1 MEDFMNFEAHKPVK
15 LIFGEN
21 CVKENCE
28 VFRTLGKRAMVVTGK
43 TSADKCGAMADVAA
57 ALEAAGCE
65 YVRFSGIPE
74 NPPAP
79 LCYEG
84 GELARQEGCD
94 FVIGIGGGSAID
106 AAKAIAGYA
115 SNPQCDV
122 MGLFDD
128 SIRTN
133 DCLPIVAI
141 PTTAGTGSEAC
152 RYSVLTTPGGKKKRT
167 FKTSSA
173 YPKYSF
179 VCPRYSATMSDKYTV
194 STALDALAHAIEA
207 YFSPKACD
215 ESREASLYAAKE
227 IWEVLFMG
235 ADGDGRGYTDRQRER
250 LSKAAT
256 AAGIAIDYCGTGF
269 PHPLGYGLSLE
280 YGVPHGSACA
290 LFDGAFIRYNMITKE
305 GKRRAEEL
313 AEYIGTTTDE
323 MIRRIP
329 EMSGVDMKLSKEV
342 REELIDR
349 VAEAGNYAN
358 SIYKISRG
366 EMSDIYKRT
375 FE

>member
-1 MEDFMNFEAHKPVK
+1 MNFSAHKPVK
-15 LIFGEN
+15 LFFGN
-21 CVKENCE
+21 DCVKENGN
-28 VFRTLGKRAMVVTGK
+28 VFASLGKKALVVTGK
-43 TSADKCGAMADVAA
+43 TSADKCGAMADVAS

-79 LCYEG
+79 LCHEG
-84 GELARQEGCD
+84 GALARKENCD
-94 FVIGIGGGSAID
+94 FVIGIGGGSALD

-115 SNPQCDV
+115 ANPRCDV
-122 MGLFDD
+122 MDLFDD
-128 SIRTN
+128 SIRVN

-141 PTTAGTGSEAC
+141 PTTSGTGSEAC
-152 RYSVLTTPGGKKKRT
+152 RYSVLTINGGKKKRT
-167 FKTSSA
+167 FKTNSA
-173 YPKYSF
+173 YAKYSF

-227 IWEVLFMG
+227 IWDVLFNG
-235 ADGDGRGYTDRQRER
+235 ADGDGNGYTEKQRER
-250 LSKAAT
+250 LAYAAT

-305 GKRRAEEL
+305 GKRRAEFL
-313 AEYIGTTTDE
+313 AEHLGTTTDE

-329 EMSGVDMKLSKEV
+329 EMSGVDMKLPLEV

-358 SIYKISRG
+358 SIYIISRG

-375 FE
+375 FA

>member
-1 MEDFMNFEAHKPVK
+1 MNFEAHKPVK
-15 LIFGEN
+15 LIFGN
-21 CVKENCE
+21 DCVKENSE
-28 VFRTLGKRAMVVTGK
+28 VFAKLGKKALVVTGK
-43 TSADKCGAMADVAA
+43 TSADKCGAMADVVSS
-57 ALEAAGCE
+57 LESVGCE

-79 LCYEG
+79 LCHEG
-84 GELARQEGCD
+84 GDLARREGCD

-115 SNPQCDV
+115 ANPQCDV

-128 SIRTN
+128 SIRVN
-133 DCLPIVAI
+133 DCLPIITI

-152 RYSVLTTPGGKKKRT
+152 RYSVLTIDDGRKKRT
-167 FKTSSA
+167 FKTDSA

-179 VCPRYSATMSDKYTV
+179 VCPRYSATMDDKYTV

-207 YFSPKACD
+207 YFSPKACE

-227 IWEVLFMG
+227 IWEVIFMG
-235 ADGDGRGYTDRQRER
+235 ADGNGDGYTTKQRER
-250 LSKAAT
+250 LAYAAT

-305 GKRRAEEL
+305 GKRRAEAL

-323 MIRRIP
+323 MITRIP
-329 EMSGVDMKLSKEV
+329 QMSGVDMKLSKET
-342 REELIDR
+342 REELIER
-349 VAEAGNYAN
+349 VADAGNYAN

-366 EMSDIYKRT
+366 EMSDIYKRI